1 MPDSVLIDVL
11 DHFAVVTVSRPEA
24 LNALNREVLE
34 GLAEAWERLS
44 QDPKM
49 KAVVLTGAGEKA
61 FVAGADIGQI
71 RALESAH
78 DAERFARF
86 GQAVLQQIQASRL
99 ITVVAINGYALGGGL
114 ELAMAGDIRL
124 MASEAEVGQPEI
136 LLGIIPGFGGT
147 QRLARLVGEG
157 QALRLVLTGERV
169 EAEEALRLGIVDQ
182 VHPRALLMGEARN
195 LAASLASRPAVAL
208 SLAKRAIREGL
219 SAPLS
224 LGLQLEASLFGLAAA
239 SEDAREGTAAFLGKR
254 PPSFTDR

>member
-1 MPDSVLIDVL
+1 MPDSVRTEIL
-11 DHFAVVTVSRPEA
+11 DRLAVVTVSRPEA

-44 QDPKM
+44 GDANV
-49 KAVVLTGAGEKA
+49 KAVVLTGDGDKA

-71 RALESAH
+71 RALGSAH
-78 DAERFARF
+78 EAERFARF
-86 GQAVLQQIQASRL
+86 GQGVLQRIQESRL
-99 ITVVAINGYALGGGL
+99 ITIVAINGYALGGGL

-124 MASEAEVGQPEI
+124 MATEAQVGQPEI

-147 QRLARLVGEG
+147 QRLARLAGEG

-169 EAEEALRLGIVDQ
+169 GAEEALRLGIVDQ
-182 VHPRALLMGEARN
+182 IYPRALLMGEARN
-195 LAASLASRPAVAL
+195 LAATIASRPAVAL

-219 SAPLS
+219 AAPLAI
-224 LGLQLEASLFGLAAA
+224 GLQMEASLFGLAAA